1 MWEKFATIA
10 SSLIQ
15 ISSLLVKNQKE
26 IDDLQEQVAAIQKNV
41 ELMARDIKHFTET
54 QRANQ
59 QHFAETARANQQR
72 FTEMER
78 ASHRNNLLELE
89 NRILQMERRLPKQ
102 TMKKRS
108 ELECSLRF
116 FAFKPS
122 LQLLRGARFRGRRWD
137 RSIWSG
143 PVGPTARNRRRCARC
158 NPKCR
163 HPNSVRAP

>member
-26 IDDLQEQVAAIQKNV
+26 IDDLQEQVADIQKNV

-59 QHFAETARANQQR
+59 QHFAETAQADQQR

-89 NRILQMERRLPKQ
+89 NRILQMERRLPIANDEKA
-102 TMKKRS
+102 
-108 ELECSLRF
+108 E
-116 FAFKPS
+116 
-122 LQLLRGARFRGRRWD
+122 
-137 RSIWSG
+137 
-143 PVGPTARNRRRCARC
+143 
-158 NPKCR
+158 
-163 HPNSVRAP
+163 